1 MLQIT
6 TIRLHH
12 VLVKASFAASSTC
25 LLINA
30 IIPNSDSRSPGRVRI
45 ARRPHSCNF
54 ENRPS
59 ETDCRGEID
68 RLPVASQSLFG
79 TFCRA
84 RLCLTVAENL
94 GIAQGLVPRA
104 LAAIGSIT
112 HHCFRARHG
121 APLPHSLGSPT
132 TRCRPSDRARFARC
146 RIPPAIAYRAGR
158 NCQCYTSCRSCGSG
172 RRRRSGGAV
181 CADRSSHRRVLAGA
195 ACHTGAL

>member
-12 VLVKASFAASSTC
+12 VLVKASFCACSTC
-25 LLINA
+25 LLIKA
-30 IIPNSDSRSPGRVRI
+30 IIPYIDSRRI

-68 RLPVASQSLFG
+68 RLPVTSQSLFG
-79 TFCRA
+79 TFCCA
-84 RLCLTVAENL
+84 RIVHTVAGNL
-94 GIAQGLVPRA
+94 GPAQGLVPGA
-104 LAAIGSIT
+104 LAASGSIT

-158 NCQCYTSCRSCGSG
+158 SRNC
-172 RRRRSGGAV
+172 RRRSGSS
-181 CADRSSHRRVLAGA
+181 CHCRRSGSRVLARSGTHSRELA
-195 ACHTGAL
+195 SLTVDAY

>member
-6 TIRLHH
+6 TIWLHH

-30 IIPNSDSRSPGRVRI
+30 IIPDTDSRSPGRVRI
-45 ARRPHSCNF
+45 ARRPHSCHF
-54 ENRPS
+54 ENRLGEADS
-59 ETDCRGEID
+59 RGEIE

-79 TFCRA
+79 TFCCA

-104 LAAIGSIT
+104 LAASGSIT

-132 TRCRPSDRARFARC
+132 TRCRPSDRARFARF
-146 RIPPAIAYRAGR
+146 RIPTAIA
-158 NCQCYTSCRSCGSG
+158 CRSG
-172 RRRRSGGAV
+172 RSCNCVCRRRSGSRV
-181 CADRSSHRRVLAGA
+181 RRSARTDTIGIMM
-195 ACHTGAL
+195 